1 MRKHCRNRHPH
12 QHADETVEG
21 TSHIL
26 VRSMRWRYKDTVLA
40 LCTLA
45 FFATMVARLAISPV
59 VPDIVADFDVSN
71 TVIGIALT
79 GLWMSYFLAQ
89 FPSGVLA
96 DRFGERS
103 IILVAVGGTA
113 VSSVLIALSPF
124 FGLFVLSTILL
135 GLTAGLHYSVAT
147 ALLSRTYDDIGTAIG
162 LHSFGGPLAGLIAP
176 VMVAWI
182 AVAYG
187 WRPAV
192 AVGAAVA
199 VPVFIVFAWRVRPT
213 EPRRPAQP
221 MTDQFELSAVRE
233 LLGRPPITF
242 TVALA
247 VACEFVWQATAS
259 FLPAFLIGHH
269 GLSTTLAATLFGT
282 YFIVHGVVQIGV
294 GRVSDRFGRDPA
306 TVGCMLFGLA
316 GYSTLV
322 LAASLPVLIVGILLT
337 AVGMSW
343 VSAVLPRFIDHL
355 SVAERGSGFGLVR
368 TVYGMLGAMGSVGVG
383 FFADVFDWGVS
394 FGLLLVPLTF
404 VLCALVANY
413 VFEWGY

>member
-1 MRKHCRNRHPH
+1 
-12 QHADETVEG
+12 
-21 TSHIL
+21 
-26 VRSMRWRYKDTVLA
+26 MRWRYKDTVLA

-59 VPDIVADFDVSN
+59 VPDIVDDFDVSN

-79 GLWMSYFLAQ
+79 GMWMSYFLAQ

-96 DRFGERS
+96 DRFGERP
-103 IILVAVGGTA
+103 IILIAVGGTA
-113 VSSVLIALSPF
+113 VSSVFIAISPVF
-124 FGLFVLSTILL
+124 AIFVLSVILL

-162 LHSFGGPLAGLIAP
+162 LHSFGGPLAGLITP
-176 VMVAWI
+176 VVVAWV

-192 AVGAAVA
+192 AVGAFIA
-199 VPVFIVFAWRVRPT
+199 VPVFVVFAWRVRPT
-213 EPRRPAQP
+213 EPRRPDRP
-221 MTDQFELSAVRE
+221 MADRFELHAVRE
-233 LLGRPPITF
+233 LLGRRPISF

-269 GLSTTLAATLFGT
+269 GLSTTFAGVLFGS

-306 TVGCMLFGLA
+306 TAGCMLFAIA

-322 LAASLPVLIVGILLT
+322 LASSLPVLVVGILLT

-355 SVAERGSGFGLVR
+355 SVEERGSGFGLVR
-368 TVYGMLGAMGSVGVG
+368 TVYGILGAMGSVGVG
-383 FFADVFDWGVS
+383 FFADLFDWGVA

-404 VLCALVANY
+404 VLCALVANSIFDWKY
-413 VFEWGY
+413 